1 MRLALFTKN
10 AINPAYEAARFGA
23 GRAAE
28 ALVAELLNFVPAPGD
43 DAQVQGALLDEALGL
58 HPRPDAF
65 VISPLPGREVDA
77 AIRRVAAAGVP
88 LFGFVNPVDA
98 APMVGYVGS
107 DDYALGLALARKL
120 FMHLG
125 AQAGAD
131 PRARVLMLTGPEAS
145 HTSVERL
152 RGFREAAAGC
162 PGVVW
167 AGVLAGDYA
176 RDVARQR
183 VARWLQDHAAPD
195 AVLAA
200 NDMMALGALDALDAA
215 GARAVTV
222 GVNAIP
228 EAVEAIAAGRLLASA
243 DFNAMQMAYL
253 AIECAVRHL
262 RGGAVPARID
272 LPVQLVH
279 AGNCAQWQL
288 PYARR
293 PLFTLD
299 DLRTPA

>member
-43 DAQVQGALLDEALGL
+43 DAQVQGALLDE
-58 HPRPDAF
+58 
-65 VISPLPGREVDA
+65 
-77 AIRRVAAAGVP
+77 
-88 LFGFVNPVDA
+88 
-98 APMVGYVGS
+98 
-107 DDYALGLALARKL
+107 ALGLALARKL